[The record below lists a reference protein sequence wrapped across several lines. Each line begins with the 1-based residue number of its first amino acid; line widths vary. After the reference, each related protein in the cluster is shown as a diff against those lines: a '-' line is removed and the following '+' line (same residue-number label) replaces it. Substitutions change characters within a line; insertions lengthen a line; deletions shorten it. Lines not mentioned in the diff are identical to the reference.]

1 VRLSWDCGHYG
12 QELASMRVVDAVR
25 ASMSIPFFFRP
36 VTFTTPAGKVTWV
49 DGGMLSNFPIT
60 VFDRSDGKV
69 GRWPTWGIKLSA
81 RPAAVQVDQPAGSDV
96 ELAISCLR
104 TLLAG
109 WDRYHLDD
117 ERVTERTMFV
127 DTGTVSSTDFAIT
140 PAMQQQLF
148 VAGQAAAS
156 VFLQTGDKT
165 IDLLPVQG
173 APVRA

>member
-1 VRLSWDCGHYG
+1 
-12 QELASMRVVDAVR
+12 
-25 ASMSIPFFFRP
+25 
-36 VTFTTPAGKVTWV
+36 
-49 DGGMLSNFPIT
+49 
-60 VFDRSDGKV
+60 
-69 GRWPTWGIKLSA
+69 
-81 RPAAVQVDQPAGSDV
+81 VQVDQPSGSDV

-156 VFLQTGDKT
+156 AFLQTGDKT
-165 IDLLPVQG
+165 RDLLPVQG